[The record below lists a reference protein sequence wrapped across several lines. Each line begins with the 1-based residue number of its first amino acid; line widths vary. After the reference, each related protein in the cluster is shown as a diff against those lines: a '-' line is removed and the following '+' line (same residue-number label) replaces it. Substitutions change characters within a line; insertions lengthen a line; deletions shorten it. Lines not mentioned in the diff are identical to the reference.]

1 MCALVCVCACV
12 CVCAFVCVCL
22 CLSHI
27 KCSIGGIN
35 VKLKCMRFS
44 FSLNYLS
51 FRLKHLVEKFRD
63 EALARAKDS
72 VQWIE
77 TRKERFKWIDR

>member
-1 MCALVCVCACV
+1 MWVCDGLLCVWVRVCALVP
-12 CVCAFVCVCL
+12 VCAFVCL

-35 VKLKCMRFS
+35 VELKCMRFS

-51 FRLKHLVEKFRD
+51 FRLKHIVEKFRD

-72 VQWIE
+72 VQKQIAE
-77 TRKERFKWIDR
+77 DG